1 MYKVFTFM
9 FEDDA
14 RQVSKYLSLRG
25 IDFLR
30 NTDGD
35 GRVVCVSD
43 SDLRFLTDLAV
54 SFDLPFSSLIGCNS
68 ISEEF
73 APSKLP

>member
-9 FEDDA
+9 FEVDA

-35 GRVVCVSD
+35 GKAVCVSD

-54 SFDLPFSSLIGCNS
+54 SFDLPFASLVGCNS
-68 ISEEF
+68 IPKEF
-73 APSKLP
+73 TPTKLP